1 MYTRKTVATAFLI
14 GLMALPGQLSAD
26 ESPFKGG
33 WTLSEAGSNLNF
45 ISVKKGKLMESSTF
59 ANLGG
64 TIDETGS
71 ATFEIAL
78 DSIDTSV
85 DLRNVRMRFLFFET
99 FLHPKAV
106 VSAKLDENFLEGL
119 EESGSVKKM
128 LPFTL
133 ELHGATMSLEAEVI
147 VTMIGQNRVSV
158 AAAKPVILKLEDFD
172 LMDGRQ
178 KLQEAANVEI
188 VPATSVLFHLV
199 FDRNDPK
206 ATGEGLLASV
216 AAPADA
222 ALEPEG
228 DFDRT
233 ACLGRFEILSRSGN
247 INFLQNSADLTP
259 ESVPLLDDV
268 AYIISKCPGMTVEV
282 AGHTDSNGASSYN
295 MYLSEQRAQSVVNY
309 FVSAGIPADRLL
321 STGYGEDNPI
331 ASNKTNAGRKAN
343 RRIEFSLAEYS
354 GQS

>member
-1 MYTRKTVATAFLI
+1 MYARKAISTAFFL
-14 GLMALPGQLSAD
+14 GLMALPGHSIAD

-33 WTLSEAGSNLNF
+33 WTLSESGSNLNF
-45 ISVKKGKLMESSTF
+45 ISVKKGRIMESSTF

-64 TIDETGS
+64 TIDETGM
-71 ATFEIAL
+71 ARFEVAL

-106 VSAKLDENFLEGL
+106 ISAKLDDSMLDGL
-119 EESGSVKKM
+119 EENGSMKM
-128 LPFTL
+128 TLPLTL
-133 ELHGATMSLEAEVI
+133 DLHGVTQSLEVEVI
-147 VTMIGQNRVSV
+147 VTMVGQNRVSV
-158 AAAKPVILKLEDFD
+158 AAAKPVILKLEDFN
-172 LMDGRQ
+172 LMDGRA

-206 ATGEGLLASV
+206 TGGEGLLASV

-228 DFDRT
+228 DFDRV

-247 INFLQNSADLTP
+247 INFLPNSADLTR
-259 ESVPLLDDV
+259 ESVPLLEDV
-268 AYIISKCPGMTVEV
+268 AYVISKCPGMTVEV
-282 AGHTDSNGASSYN
+282 AGHTDSKGAARYN
-295 MYLSEQRAQSVVNY
+295 MNLSQQRAQAVVNY
-309 FVSAGIPADRLL
+309 FVAAGIPADRLR
-321 STGYGEDNPI
+321 SAGYGERRPI
-331 ASNKTNAGRKAN
+331 ATNATAAGRKAN
-343 RRIEFSLAEYS
+343 RRIEFSIAEFA